1 MLKPR
6 FAICLDGGFI
16 QKVLYHRNQRSATA
30 ADILG
35 EVERIKAHAAVAD
48 CELLRAYYYDAP
60 AAQGTLV
67 NPIDGSELDLQAG
80 ERTQAAMRLQDEL
93 QSAPNF
99 ALRMGEVR
107 LGGWQVR
114 EATINSFATKGPRE
128 LRPADLVPNLR
139 QKGVDIRIGLDIAR
153 LALNDTV
160 RSLVVV
166 TADTDFVPAFKFARR
181 EGIKVYLDTL
191 GRSVLPSLIEHS
203 DLRLSEIPTPES
215 VKRDIQKRRRE
226 RARERERLRA
236 AASEPDAAEPTV
248 DKF

>member
-1 MLKPR
+1 MSRVFKPR

-16 QKVLYHRNQRSATA
+16 QKILFHRNQRSATY
-30 ADILG
+30 ADILA
-35 EVERIKAHAAVAD
+35 EVDRIKAHAAVED

-60 AAQGTLV
+60 AAQGILV
-67 NPIDGSELDLQAG
+67 NPIDGSEMDLQAG
-80 ERTQAAMRLQDEL
+80 ERTQAAMRLQAEL
-93 QSAPNF
+93 MSAPNF

-114 EATINSFATKGPRE
+114 ETTINSFAVKGPRE
-128 LRPADLVPNLR
+128 LKANDLVPNLR

-191 GRSVLPSLIEHS
+191 GRNVLPSLIEHS
-203 DLRLSEIPTPES
+203 DLRLSDIPTPDN
-215 VKRDIQKRRRE
+215 VRRDRQKRRRE
-226 RARERERLRA
+226 RARERQAVQEGEEA
-236 AASEPDAAEPTV
+236 PPPEPSA
-248 DKF
+248 K

>member
-1 MLKPR
+1 MFKPR

-16 QKVLYHRNQRSATA
+16 QKILFHRNQRAPTA
-30 ADILG
+30 ADVLA
-35 EVERIKAHAAVAD
+35 EVERIKNHPAVEG

-60 AAQGTLV
+60 AAQGVLV
-67 NPIDGSELDLQAG
+67 NPIDGSEMDLQQG
-80 ERTQAAMRLQDEL
+80 ERTKAAMRLQDEL
-93 QSAPNF
+93 ASAPNF

-114 EATINSFATKGPRE
+114 ETTINGFATKGPRE
-128 LRPADLVPNLR
+128 LKANDLVPNLR

-191 GRSVLPSLIEHS
+191 GRGVLPSLIEHS
-203 DLRLSEIPTPES
+203 DLRLSDIPTPDN
-215 VKRDIQKRRRE
+215 VKRERQRRRRE
-226 RARERERLRA
+226 RRRA
-236 AASEPDAAEPTV
+236 ADAATAEKPI
-248 DKF
+248 